1 MVSLDV
7 DSDIIN
13 YPFKISHYLY
23 KQNDIVSVEC
33 SLIVLYIE
41 CLGGMF
47 LRENLLKKWH
57 NLMSFCVYSDIILS

>member
-13 YPFKISHYLY
+13 YPFKISQYLY
-23 KQNDIVSVEC
+23 KQNDIVSVEG

-47 LRENLLKKWH
+47 LRENL
-57 NLMSFCVYSDIILS
+57 